1 MQMIIEARLIDD
13 LGETAPVRLAVIE
26 RESTASPIG
35 LSLAEA
41 KKLLASAQ
49 VLRCRA
55 VAFHCRCL
63 FVLLT
68 VRRQI
73 GRQGMASTPDPH
85 SLRVG

>member
-1 MQMIIEARLIDD
+1 MIIEARLIDD

-26 RESTASPIG
+26 RESTTSPLG

-85 SLRVG
+85 GLWFG